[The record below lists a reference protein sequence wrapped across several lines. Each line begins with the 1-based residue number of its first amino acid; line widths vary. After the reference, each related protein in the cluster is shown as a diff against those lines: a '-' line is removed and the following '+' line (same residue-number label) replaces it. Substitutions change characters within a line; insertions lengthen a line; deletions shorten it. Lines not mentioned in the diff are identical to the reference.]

1 MKLRT
6 FTLLIALALVLA
18 LIVPTVGAQGITY
31 SSGFQ
36 VQNLS
41 GSTAN
46 ISITFYN
53 QDGSVAGS
61 TSDTVPANGSKT
73 YFPIPSVSNG
83 FNGSAVISSDQ
94 PVAAITNLLG
104 NYPTY
109 GGSTTG
115 FTAGSTSV
123 GLPLIMRNN
132 NGFSTWFNVQNT
144 GSSPA
149 NVTVTYTPSQAGNTG
164 VSENATIQPGA
175 AKTFD
180 QSGNSGLGSTFIGS
194 ATVASDQPVVAMVNQ
209 VGTGSIKSLLMYDGF
224 TGGSNTVQAPLI
236 MANNSGFFTGL
247 SIQNVG
253 GSSANVTVDYSANT
267 AGAFNPA
274 NDAATIPAGGA
285 AVILQNGGQWGTNK
299 YIGGATIS
307 ADQPLEVVVNQLKI
321 GTVSFGTAYEGFNP
335 ANLTDKVSAPLV
347 MANNSGFYTGIQCQ
361 NTGGSSATIN
371 VDYGPNTAGAFNP
384 TDDSAT
390 VAAGA
395 SATFLQAGGQW
406 GTNKYIGSATIT
418 ASGGADI
425 ACIVNEL
432 NTGAG
437 GDQFLTY
444 NAINY

>member
-6 FTLLIALALVLA
+6 FTLLAALALVLA

-41 GSTAN
+41 GNTAN

-61 TSDTVPANGSKT
+61 TSDTIAANSSKT
-73 YFPIPSVSNG
+73 YFPIPVVSNG

-115 FTAGSTSV
+115 FTSGANSV

-149 NVTVTYTPSQAGNTG
+149 NVTVTYRPAPGQPGNSGQTDT
-164 VSENATIQPGA
+164 ATIQPGA
-175 AKTFD
+175 AKTFNQAD
-180 QSGNSGLGSTFIGS
+180 KSGLGSTFIGS

-209 VGTGSIKSLLMYDGF
+209 VGTGGIQALLMYDGF

-253 GSSANVTVDYSANT
+253 GSDTTATIDYSANT
-267 AGAFNPA
+267 AGAFNPT
-274 NDAATIPAGGA
+274 DETVSIPAGGS
-285 AVILQNGGQWGTNK
+285 AVVLQNAGQWGSNK
-299 YIGGATIS
+299 YIGGATVS
-307 ADQPLEVVVNQLKI
+307 ASQPLEVVVNQLKI

-335 ANLTDKVSAPLV
+335 TNLTDKVSAPLL
-347 MANNSGFYTGIQCQ
+347 MANNSGFYTGVQCQ
-361 NTGGSSATIN
+361 NTSGSSTTVSVA
-371 VDYGPNTAGAFNP
+371 YGPNTAG
-384 TDDSAT
+384 
-390 VAAGA
+390 
-395 SATFLQAGGQW
+395 
-406 GTNKYIGSATIT
+406 
-418 ASGGADI
+418 
-425 ACIVNEL
+425 
-432 NTGAG
+432 
-437 GDQFLTY
+437 
-444 NAINY
+444 